1 MKKIIRLTESDLARI
16 VKRVI
21 NEGEKMEKPSHSK
34 KDMRNAA
41 RKWVNSKSKDERVKI
56 EMEFGDSDGWVKAV
70 GDAYDEQ
77 W

>member
-1 MKKIIRLTESDLARI
+1 MKKIIRLTETDLARI

-21 NEGEKMEKPSHSK
+21 KEGEKPSHSK
-34 KDMRNAA
+34 KEIRNAA
-41 RKWVNSKSKDERVKI
+41 RRWVNAKSKDERIKI
-56 EMEFGDSDGWVKAV
+56 EMEFGDSDGWVKSI